1 MGNSDLFLR
10 LAISLAIGL
19 LIGVERAWHQREDQD
34 RRAAGIRTFALSG
47 LIGGVTGILGQSLG
61 GLFVGLV
68 FMGYAA
74 VLLTFEW
81 REAVE
86 TQSVGATTAIAGLAV
101 FLLGALAAVGDQQAA
116 VAAGIATAA
125 LLAFRTVLHD
135 FVSRLSWVEIRDGLI
150 LLSMAFLLLPVLPDK
165 VLDPWGALNLR
176 ALWIIATLLATVSFA
191 GWLAIRALGERWGTL
206 VTAAAG
212 GVASSTATT
221 ATLARLARLPGA
233 EPRLL
238 AAGMCV
244 AGVISL
250 IRIAILASVLNP
262 ALMRPLALPYAAAA
276 LALVLGGLWLLRS
289 GMRDGTARGFQMK
302 SPLDLIAA
310 LEMVAIL
317 GAVSLVAGI
326 LRSHYGDA
334 GLYVVAAV
342 SGLVDLDA
350 ITVTVAR
357 LQVSGTVAS
366 QAILLATAVNLTVK
380 AVLATTLGGPA
391 VARAFWPATILSVA
405 LGAAAA
411 LLVP

>member
-1 MGNSDLFLR
+1 MGNSDIFLR

-19 LIGVERAWHQREDQD
+19 LIGVERAWHQRDDQD
-34 RRAAGIRTFALSG
+34 RRAAGIRTFALTG
-47 LIGGVTGILGQSLG
+47 LIGGISGILGQSLG
-61 GLFVGLV
+61 GFFAGLV
-68 FMGYAA
+68 FTGYAA
-74 VLLTFEW
+74 VLLAFEW

-116 VAAGIATAA
+116 VAAGIATAV
-125 LLAFRTVLHD
+125 LLAFRTLLHD
-135 FVSRLSWVEIRDGLI
+135 FVARLSWLEVRDGLI

-165 VLDPWGALNLR
+165 TLDPWGALNLR
-176 ALWIIATLLATVSFA
+176 ALWIIATMLAAVSFA
-191 GWLAIRALGERWGTL
+191 GWMAIRALGERWGTL

-221 ATLARLARLPGA
+221 ATLARLSHLPGA
-233 EPRLL
+233 RPGLL

-244 AGVISL
+244 AGVVSL
-250 IRIAILASVLNP
+250 IRIAILAALLNP
-262 ALMRPLALPYAAAA
+262 ALIHPLALPSVAAA
-276 LALVLGGLWLLRS
+276 LAMVLSALWLLRS
-289 GMRDGTARGFQMK
+289 GLGDGASTEFKMK
-302 SPLDLIAA
+302 SPLDLGAA
-310 LEMVAIL
+310 LEMVVIL
-317 GAVSLVAGI
+317 AAVSLVAGI
-326 LRSHYGDA
+326 LRSYYGDA

-357 LQVSGTVAS
+357 LQVGATVGG

-391 VARAFWPATILSVA
+391 VARAFWPATILSIVA
-405 LGAAAA
+405 GLVTA
-411 LLVP
+411 LLMP